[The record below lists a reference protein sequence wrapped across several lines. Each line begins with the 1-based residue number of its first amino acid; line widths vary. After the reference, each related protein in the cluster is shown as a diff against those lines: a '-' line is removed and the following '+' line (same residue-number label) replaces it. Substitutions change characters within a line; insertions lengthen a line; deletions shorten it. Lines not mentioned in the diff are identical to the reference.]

1 MCVCTVEEKKK
12 TPNNNTQDVQILTD
26 ALKQVGSIKDKDV
39 CAIKAVSTDSVEY
52 QNELWCH

>member
-1 MCVCTVEEKKK
+1 MCVCTVEEKKN
-12 TPNNNTQDVQILTD
+12 PNNTTQDVQILTD

-39 CAIKAVSTDSVEY
+39 CAIKVISTDSVEY